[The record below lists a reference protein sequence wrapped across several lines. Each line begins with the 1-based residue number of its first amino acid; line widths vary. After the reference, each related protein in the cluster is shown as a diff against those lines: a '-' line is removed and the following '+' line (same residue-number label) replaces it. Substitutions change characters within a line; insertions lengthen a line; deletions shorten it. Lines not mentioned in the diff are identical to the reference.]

1 MAYTLKLN
9 DGTVI
14 SDLTVNGNN
23 LVSPVEVAES
33 LFIDNLET
41 VTVSDGETETEY
53 HDLELIA
60 IQNQPDG
67 WYIALRQISEQEKK
81 MIEINDVINAML
93 GIENEVQHE

>member
-23 LVSPVEVAES
+23 LVSPVKVDES
-33 LFIDNLET
+33 VFDDNLET
-41 VTVSDGETETEY
+41 VVVSDGETETEY

-60 IQNQPDG
+60 VQEHPDG
-67 WYIALRQISEQEKK
+67 WYIALRQITEQEKTLK
-81 MIEINDVINAML
+81 EMNETINALL
-93 GIENEVQHE
+93 GIESEV

>member
-23 LVSPVEVAES
+23 LVSPVKVDES
-33 LFIDNLET
+33 VFADNLET

-60 IQNQPDG
+60 IQERPDG
-67 WYIALRQISEQEKK
+67 WYIALRQISPQEKQIK
-81 MIEINDVINAML
+81 EMNATINALL
-93 GIENEVQHE
+93 GIEV

>member
-14 SDLTVNGNN
+14 SDLAVNGNN
-23 LVSPVEVAES
+23 LVSPVKVDES
-33 LFIDNLET
+33 VFADNLET

-60 IQNQPDG
+60 IQSQPDG
-67 WYIALRQISEQEKK
+67 WYIALRQITEQEKNIK
-81 MIEINDVINAML
+81 DMNETINALL
-93 GIENEVQHE
+93 GIEGEA